1 MKVGPADSNVGL
13 VVAGDSSKKKFRFPD
28 RHALLA
34 GNFWK
39 IDVHEVGEDRRV
51 TTDLALSG
59 YEAVFLILR
68 LVKNI
73 ELMLTGFMLI
83 ILLSYLQH

>member
-1 MKVGPADSNVGL
+1 VKVGPADSNVGL
-13 VVAGDSSKKKFRFPD
+13 VVTGNSSKKKFRFPD
-28 RHALLA
+28 RHTLLA